1 MKNRLKTIETT
12 KQYIDAFNRRDL
24 ATIENLLDGN
34 DVCFVRQ
41 AEPTIVGRD
50 AIMHRTRKSLSKL
63 DRQGHQLHM
72 INAIVNVKGVN
83 AHPCML
89 GIMDGERHSVVVLSC
104 HPSGK
109 ISAVSILVTHDFTSK
124 ARPLEPTAPQEIAEL
139 HQMRPKLSEDELA
152 ERRKILTEK
161 ATRLHQRVQEEGP
174 SQELMGKLDRL
185 QEAQYQLRQDELDI
199 LYQK

>member
-1 MKNRLKTIETT
+1 MINRLKTIETT

-24 ATIENLLDGN
+24 GTIENLLDEN

-41 AEPTIVGRD
+41 AEPTLVGRD

-72 INAIVNVKGVN
+72 INAIVDVKGVN

-89 GIMDGERHSVVVLSC
+89 GILDGARHSVVVLSC
-104 HPSGK
+104 HPNGK
-109 ISAVSILVTHDFTSK
+109 ISAVSILVTNDFVSK

-139 HQMRPKLSEDELA
+139 HEMRPKLTEEELA

-161 ATRLHQRVQEEGP
+161 ATRLHQRIQDEGP

-185 QEAQYQLRQDELDI
+185 QEAQHQLRQDELDI